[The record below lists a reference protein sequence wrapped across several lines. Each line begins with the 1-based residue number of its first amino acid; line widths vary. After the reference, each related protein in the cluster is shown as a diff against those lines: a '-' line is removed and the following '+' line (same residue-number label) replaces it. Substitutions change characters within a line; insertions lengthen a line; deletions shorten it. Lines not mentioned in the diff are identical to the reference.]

1 MQSREFVVPHLCG
14 LPRAHPEREILQT
27 PESTINNQPPAITTH
42 TRHIVITGASR
53 GLGRAIAHEFAAPG
67 ARIGVHYAR
76 NKHAAERTAAA
87 LAKKGAAPYL
97 IRADFLNEDAVASA
111 VGRITAQKPDVDV
124 LVLNAGTADER
135 LLVRTSETD
144 WDRTMD
150 VNCRAPVKLLNALAD
165 SCFCAGSHVIMIGSL
180 VGLRGHAGLSA
191 YAAAKGALLGFVR
204 DAAARLGPRGI
215 FVNAIMPGLLRTDM
229 MSQIDDR
236 EFCRMASENVLG
248 RPTTCEEVAKFI
260 AFLSTLHNVSGQ
272 VFALDSRLHYLR
284 FDPSM
289 RGARI

>member
-1 MQSREFVVPHLCG
+1 VL
-14 LPRAHPEREILQT
+14 LQT
-27 PESTINNQPPAITTH
+27 PKTTTQRSTINPH

-53 GLGRAIAHEFAAPG
+53 GLGRAVAHEFAAPG

-76 NKHAAERTAAA
+76 NRHAAEKTAAA
-87 LAKKGAAPYL
+87 LVEKGAAPYL
-97 IRADFLNEDAVASA
+97 IRADFLNDDAVASA
-111 VGRITAQKPDVDV
+111 VDCIAAQETDVEV

-135 LLVRTSETD
+135 LLVKTSEMD
-144 WDRTMD
+144 WDRTLD
-150 VNCRAPVKLLNALAD
+150 VNCRAPVRLLNALAD
-165 SCFCAGSHVIMIGSL
+165 SCLCAGSHVIMTGSL
-180 VGLRGHAGLSA
+180 VGLRGHAGLAA

-204 DAAARLGPRGI
+204 DAAGRFGPRGI

-229 MSQIDDR
+229 MSQIDDH

-284 FDPSM
+284 C
-289 RGARI
+289 GI